1 MTQDVSPE
9 TAAHAFVKA
18 VHGVR
23 YQVKD
28 VARSAAF
35 YTRTSGSR

>member
-1 MTQDVSPE
+1 MEQQMSAQINPSS
-9 TAAHAFVKA
+9 FIKA

-28 VARSAAF
+28 VARAVAF
-35 YTRTSGSR
+35 